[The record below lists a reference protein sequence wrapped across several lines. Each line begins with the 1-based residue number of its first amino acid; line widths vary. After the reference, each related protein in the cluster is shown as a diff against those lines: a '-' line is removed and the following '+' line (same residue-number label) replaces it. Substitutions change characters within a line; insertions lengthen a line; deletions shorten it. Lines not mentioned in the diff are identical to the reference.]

1 MEFDKDFEDRY
12 FSSRLGKI
20 HYKEHMGDGDKIVLI
35 HGLAVNVRTWRKFV
49 PFLPEEMHVVLVDLL
64 GHGLSAAPDI
74 DYSVF
79 VQADLLNDLLTDK
92 KLLDSFIM
100 GHSYGGWIAAMHAI
114 RGYKSSG
121 IILEDAAGMKEY
133 FDDMITANIREER
146 RKQLIDD
153 AITLKGNASVIRS
166 ILEDDFE
173 NDSEHLTGGMLSKI
187 HLPTMIV
194 WGENDQRISLRYG
207 KLLKER
213 IRNSRLE
220 IIPGAEHTPHYTH
233 PKEVVSVLLGFIGIK
248 NLMP

>member
-1 MEFDKDFEDRY
+1 MEFEKDFEEGY
-12 FSSRLGKI
+12 FDSRLGKI

-79 VQADLLNDLLTDK
+79 VQVNLLNELLADK

-114 RGYKSSG
+114 HGYKSKG

-133 FDDMITANIREER
+133 FDDMSAANIRDER
-146 RKQLIDD
+146 KERLIND
-153 AITLKGNASVIRS
+153 AMALSGNSSVIRS

-173 NDSEHLTGGMLSKI
+173 NGSEHLTEEMLSKI
-187 HLPTMIV
+187 DLPTMIV
-194 WGENDQRISLRYG
+194 WGKNDPTVSLKYG
-207 KLLKER
+207 ELFNER
-213 IRNSRLE
+213 IRNSKLE
-220 IIPGAEHTPHYTH
+220 VVPGAEHTPHYTH
-233 PKEVVSVLLGFIGIK
+233 PKEVSSILLKFIGA
-248 NLMP
+248 NSP